1 MRCRRMKLL
10 EVGLSAK
17 AGVGSLPKQ
26 FDVTYHDQTH
36 HGKSRERSN
45 IRAPDSLLAWSLA
58 EVLRLRCN
66 PNSVTTRSQGLS
78 HWESSPRARTHEP
91 LLPNLETS
99 FSPSTR
105 RTCWR
110 GHAQPGSQ
118 AKSVPCLDRLESNG
132 LKSLDDSDGGARNH
146 LCCSA
151 LT

>member
-1 MRCRRMKLL
+1 MKLL

-26 FDVTYHDQTH
+26 FDGTYRDQIY

-45 IRAPDSLLAWSLA
+45 IPAPDSLARLVARRGS
-58 EVLRLRCN
+58 EGLRCD
-66 PNSVTTRSQGLS
+66 PDSVTTIAHRGLS
-78 HWESSPRARTHEP
+78 HWESSPRTRTHEP

-99 FSPSTR
+99 FSPLTR

-110 GHAQPGSQ
+110 GHAQPVSQ
-118 AKSVPCLDRLESNG
+118 AKSVPCLERLESNG
-132 LKSLDDSDGGARNH
+132 LKGRDDSDGGARNH